1 MGNITDRWFLFLM
14 LLFWSL
20 SFVIFVLIFK
30 LFFILLILFL
40 FSFYFHFVN
49 FHYLFYSSFFF
60 FHFIFFFYFISFKNQ
75 KKATWPRADIAPE
88 INRDGR
94 GLTYACAAALCYV
107 KRCKKLKYL
116 ACTAWKAMKHVL
128 LFIKKHGPRLAS
140 FSCYCHL
147 KRPSQK
153 LIFYIMIFE

>member
-1 MGNITDRWFLFLM
+1 MGNITDIWFLFLM

-30 LFFILLILFL
+30 LFYFAHFVFVFIL
-40 FSFYFHFVN
+40 FSFCQFSLLVLLEFLFFPFH
-49 FHYLFYSSFFF
+49 
-60 FHFIFFFYFISFKNQ
+60 FFFYFISFKNQ
-75 KKATWPRADIAPE
+75 KKSTWPRADIAPE

-107 KRCKKLKYL
+107 KRCKKLKCL